1 MSWRDFEE
9 RRREGVLATAMLGR
23 GALIKPWLPEEIKG
37 KFDRDISAT
46 ERLDMLKDF
55 VNYGLEHW
63 GSDQQGVNTTRRFML
78 EWLSFLYR
86 YVPVGLLAEGR
97 DGVQRMNE
105 RPPLICGRSDLETL
119 MASNN
124 GQDWVKIS
132 ELLLG
137 KVEDNFKFQPKH
149 KSNSYTDNAG
159 GSRNGGNDTQ
169 G

>member
-1 MSWRDFEE
+1 
-9 RRREGVLATAMLGR
+9 
-23 GALIKPWLPEEIKG
+23 
-37 KFDRDISAT
+37 
-46 ERLDMLKDF
+46 
-55 VNYGLEHW
+55 
-63 GSDQQGVNTTRRFML
+63 ML